1 VSANL
6 PRQDMD
12 DRKVSELTVSELE
25 NLIKT
30 TVQRSVA
37 EVMIEFA
44 MVADIEAQIAYEAEM
59 NDLLRHEMKT
69 YNNMPAF
76 DATSTHTADD

>member
-1 VSANL
+1 
-6 PRQDMD
+6 MD
-12 DRKVSELTVSELE
+12 NRKISELTVSELQE
-25 NLIKT
+25 LIKT

-59 NDLLRHEMKT
+59 NDLLRHEMQT
-69 YNNMPAF
+69 YNSSPALNV
-76 DATSTHTADD
+76 TGSQVDD